1 MMSRENVELFYRG
14 VDAFNRRDWD
24 AFVALTDD
32 EIEVESRLVAME
44 GGYHGHEGLRRWWD
58 DFLGAFPDY
67 TIEVEE
73 LRDLGDVTLGY
84 IRGWGHGADSAT
96 PIVDPF
102 WQPMRWRDGKC
113 IWWRNCSR
121 GGSPPSHRPVRV
133 GRPRAGFLRQPA
145 ALLPFAQRAVWQRPS
160 CGEHER
166 CAPADDY

>member
-1 MMSRENVELFYRG
+1 MPRENIDSFYRA

-44 GGYHGHEGLRRWWD
+44 GGYHGHERLRRWRD

-67 TIEVEE
+67 TIEVKE
-73 LRDLGDVTLGY
+73 LRDLGDVTLGH

-102 WQPMRWRDGKC
+102 WIPMRWRDGKC
-113 IWWRNCSR
+113 VWWRNCSTE
-121 GGSPPSHRPVRV
+121 
-133 GRPRAGFLRQPA
+133 AE
-145 ALLPFAQRAVWQRPS
+145 ALQAIGLS
-160 CGEHER
+160 E
-166 CAPADDY
+166 